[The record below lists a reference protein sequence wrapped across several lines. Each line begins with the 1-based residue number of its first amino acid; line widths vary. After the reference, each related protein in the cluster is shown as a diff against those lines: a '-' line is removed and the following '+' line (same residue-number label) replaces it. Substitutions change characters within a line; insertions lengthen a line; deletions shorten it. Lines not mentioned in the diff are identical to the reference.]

1 MRYLN
6 SNREKGGTTLY
17 GHHQLCTASY
27 LSWIDKKVARTFS
40 RGYTTLTVGCTVT
53 QHHNAYSSALAM
65 TVKYES
71 TGIEGRNTGSR
82 DEESDSRKEKMVIQ
96 NAKKAA
102 ICPKTGRNEHNKTK

>member
-40 RGYTTLTVGCTVT
+40 RGDTTLTVGCTVT
-53 QHHNAYSSALAM
+53 QHHNSYSSALAM
-65 TVKYES
+65 KL
-71 TGIEGRNTGSR
+71 N
-82 DEESDSRKEKMVIQ
+82 M
-96 NAKKAA
+96 KAQ
-102 ICPKTGRNEHNKTK
+102 E